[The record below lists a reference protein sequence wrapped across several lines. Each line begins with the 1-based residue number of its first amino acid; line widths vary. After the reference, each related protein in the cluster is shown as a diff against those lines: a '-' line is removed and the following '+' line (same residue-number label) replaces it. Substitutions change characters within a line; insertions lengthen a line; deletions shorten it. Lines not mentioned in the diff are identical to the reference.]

1 MKVLR
6 WVESS
11 GPTIESGVELIA
23 AQPNGI
29 LTLLDAEAMN
39 PHPSDTNLLR
49 ALHSKHSKHPHFPR
63 PHPKD
68 MEHMFIVRRFA
79 GAVSYTIGSFIDKN
93 NDSIPADMSNR
104 FSGSSNTLIPA
115 FFQQDPTL
123 AVQVR
128 EN

>member
-23 AQPNGI
+23 AKSNGI

-39 PHPSDTNLLR
+39 PHPSDTKFLR
-49 ALHSKHSKHPHFPR
+49 ALDSKHSKHSHFPR

-68 MEHMFIVRRFA
+68 MEHMFIVRHFA
-79 GAVSYTIGSFIDKN
+79 GAVSYTIRSFIDKN

-104 FSGSSNTLIPA
+104 FFSSSNTLIPA
-115 FFQQDPTL
+115 FFQQDSTL

>member
-1 MKVLR
+1 
-6 WVESS
+6 
-11 GPTIESGVELIA
+11 
-23 AQPNGI
+23 
-29 LTLLDAEAMN
+29 
-39 PHPSDTNLLR
+39 
-49 ALHSKHSKHPHFPR
+49 
-63 PHPKD
+63 

-79 GAVSYTIGSFIDKN
+79 GAVSCTIGSFIDKN